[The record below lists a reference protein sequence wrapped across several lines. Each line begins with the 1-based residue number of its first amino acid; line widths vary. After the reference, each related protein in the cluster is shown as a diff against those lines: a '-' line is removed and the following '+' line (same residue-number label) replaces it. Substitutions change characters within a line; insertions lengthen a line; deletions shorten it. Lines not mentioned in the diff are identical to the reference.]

1 MMAEEETPIR
11 APLTHV
17 DVDQKPRLRT
27 IGGQKRS
34 FWGRVHLEIP
44 VRRSSSC
51 SGSSDASTS
60 GGCSARN
67 LKRLLARRLPLL
79 RWISAYRRSQLAGDL
94 VGGVMAAVMNITK
107 GTAYAQLAGIPPVN
121 GLYALCIAS
130 LIYPLLAS
138 WSQGSMCAFAIIQL
152 MCGAAARDVLAQAGA
167 SNGTLDG
174 EDGEELNAA
183 IIVSTLTFFNGLIFA
198 AFGALRLQFLTVH
211 FSKPL
216 ISGFL
221 TAAALHLAAA
231 QAGNVFG
238 LKTPRKAEKAVGQL
252 FRDLFSLLVRL
263 PEANWATVGLSAV
276 SFAVLLNAKF
286 LLDDRIRRLAG
297 GRKLLIPWELLL
309 VIAVTAAVFL
319 FDMRT
324 EFGVQTVG
332 RVPRGLPHVTPPRL
346 DLLPALFQH
355 SLAISVVQLAFHC
368 SLAKVMSRRKG
379 YEVDESQEVWAMSLV
394 HVVIGFFPS
403 FPTTNGLGRA
413 AVIDECGAT
422 SLFTSVFTGLI
433 LIAVLL
439 AAGPLFFWI
448 PLCVLAVIVLVSV
461 RGLFDGFRE
470 LPYFWRLSKWD
481 GAVWAVTFL
490 SSTCFDVIVGLGVG
504 VAFQLLAL
512 ATRMQWPKWTGQ
524 RSDVVCVFRFDSPL
538 VFSNAEVFKA
548 AVHEA
553 AAEWEAEGGK
563 KPERTFV
570 FDCSA
575 FTTFDAVGVETF
587 GSCIADLKRTF
598 KFAVFFVH
606 MDEETRERLA
616 AIQTKVDDDACFQS
630 TEEAIEAATRRSRAA
645 GAEESPRKDGEF
657 GAKTTAIHSLLPPA

>member
-1 MMAEEETPIR
+1 MMDEEETPIR
-11 APLTHV
+11 TPLTHV
-17 DVDQKPRLRT
+17 EVDVGKLRLRT
-27 IGGQKRS
+27 IGGQKGS
-34 FWGRVHLEIP
+34 FWSR
-44 VRRSSSC
+44 
-51 SGSSDASTS
+51 SSDASAS
-60 GGCSARN
+60 AGCSARN
-67 LKRLLARRLPLL
+67 IRRLIARRLPLL
-79 RWISAYRRSQLAGDL
+79 RWIPVYRRSQLAGDL
-94 VGGVMAAVMNITK
+94 IGGVMASVMNITK

-130 LIYPLLAS
+130 LVYPLLAS

-152 MCGAAARDVLAQAGA
+152 MCGAAARDVLAQAGGP
-167 SNGTLDG
+167 NGTVDG

-183 IIVSTLTFFNGLIFA
+183 IIVSTLTFFNGLVFA

-297 GRKLLIPWELLL
+297 RKLLIPWELLL

-319 FDMRT
+319 FDMRA

-379 YEVDESQEVWAMSLV
+379 YAVDESQEVWAMSLV
-394 HVVIGFFPS
+394 HVVLGFFPS

-422 SLFTSVFTGLI
+422 SLVRFLPFTRFDQFTSVFTGLI

-470 LPYFWRLSKWD
+470 LPYFWRISKWD
-481 GAVWAVTFL
+481 GAVWAVTFF

-512 ATRMQWPKWTGQ
+512 ATRMQWPRWTGQ

-553 AAEWEAEGGK
+553 AAEWEADSEK
-563 KPERTFV
+563 KPKRTFV

-575 FTTFDAVGVETF
+575 LTTFDAVGIETF
-587 GSCIADLKRTF
+587 ASCIADLKRTF
-598 KFAVFFVH
+598 NYAVFFVH

-616 AIQTKVDDDACFQS
+616 LIQTKVDDDSCFQS
-630 TEEAIEAATRRSRAA
+630 TEEAIEAAIRRSRAA
-645 GAEESPRKDGEF
+645 GTEESTRKDGEF
-657 GAKTTAIHSLLPPA
+657 GSKPTAVHSLLPPA